1 MNNTVT
7 ACILFEFFLN
17 NIPALTILCS
27 NSIRQHT
34 SFLQQ
39 PPKTKPKKTTQPWK
53 EQQGADSYRDTLEPN
68 LGVHVG
74 DAAVTLGGS
83 VELAD
88 LFNAEALSE
97 GLPHAGA

>member
-1 MNNTVT
+1 MFKLHLATHFIFTTTTKN
-7 ACILFEFFLN
+7 
-17 NIPALTILCS
+17 
-27 NSIRQHT
+27 
-34 SFLQQ
+34 
-39 PPKTKPKKTTQPWK
+39 KTKKTTQPWK